1 MEVGT
6 LRTRGVSYLVDDAHP
21 GDVASDMGVIAAE
34 LHCTAVMII
43 SADPQRLEATARL
56 ALDQGL
62 EVWARLDSTDLRP
75 RAMLHRLA
83 DAAQRL
89 EALRSGSRPAITLVV
104 GSEFSHTV
112 PGMVPGPRSFIRLKV
127 VLRCRKILRRHIRRR
142 LDALLRRATAVA
154 RESFRGQVTYSA
166 AAWEDVDWALFDVV
180 GVSLYR
186 SAANHDHYRELL
198 RGLRDDHDRPL
209 VVSEFG
215 CGAFSGADAKGA
227 GSFGVVN
234 WFSDPPR
241 VRDDTLR
248 DESVQADYLGELID
262 LYDAEDIHG
271 CFVFTYAMPGYPHSS
286 DPTHDLDKAG
296 FGLISSDDAGHTRQR
311 KRAFHAVAERY
322 RAIEAHDRSSS

>member
-186 SAANHDHYRELL
+186 SAANHDHYR
-198 RGLRDDHDRPL
+198 D
-209 VVSEFG
+209 
-215 CGAFSGADAKGA
+215 CCA
-227 GSFGVVN
+227 GYEMTTTARWSCRN
-234 WFSDPPR
+234 S
-241 VRDDTLR
+241 
-248 DESVQADYLGELID
+248 
-262 LYDAEDIHG
+262 DAE
-271 CFVFTYAMPGYPHSS
+271 HSAGPMRREPALS
-286 DPTHDLDKAG
+286 GSSTGSPTLPASATTHSATNP
-296 FGLISSDDAGHTRQR
+296 SRRTTSA
-311 KRAFHAVAERY
+311 
-322 RAIEAHDRSSS
+322 S